1 MLIGLNLPWL
11 SARLKK
17 ICIFHDQYACNS
29 SLQDFFLVQ
38 YQAKGGF
45 FKYLA
50 MFLWFRNA

>member
-1 MLIGLNLPWL
+1 MISMPVIVVC
-11 SARLKK
+11 K
-17 ICIFHDQYACNS
+17 I
-29 SLQDFFLVQ
+29 FFLVQ